1 MSDALYQVL
10 ISEEQRQIS
19 WYCSSCQIGAK
30 AIMTQLLVM
39 HERQNQFDH
48 KLSEMENKHDTLNIR
63 VSEVEDAVAKVADL
77 QAQATNKSLATN
89 QIPPILNKEVVA
101 TVYTQVND
109 GINRR
114 QNIVVYNVPEGTS
127 TLKADNVT
135 HDRELMKQ
143 LTEHTTD
150 GQYQPESLQ
159 VRRLGSRA
167 NTETG
172 TDEARTRPLFVT
184 FPGEDKKASVMKNL
198 HKLKNKGEPFS
209 EMVIKHDMSREDR
222 EKERL
227 LQKEAREKTQQE
239 QTSNLVYI
247 VRGRPGERKIIKVK
261 KKERNEQPNSGTSV
275 GEIIVWYSNAD
286 VLTKDKLTEL
296 KCRINNNSTPP
307 HIIAISEVKP
317 KHFKRKLTLQEYNLE
332 GYSMETINM
341 NENKG
346 RGMILFIHNSLPFQA
361 HHFEVDFN
369 EALFCTLKL
378 KGKET
383 LLVDSFYRSP
393 NSTTENNDNLNELLE
408 KLSENF
414 FFTRPLENIDWKIM
428 CTSVP
433 SIEDKEFKFIEK
445 LRDCYLIQHITEPT
459 RGRGTTEPSLLDQ

>member
-1 MSDALYQVL
+1 MP
-10 ISEEQRQIS
+10 
-19 WYCSSCQIGAK
+19 K
-30 AIMTQLLVM
+30 MAIMTQLLVM

-48 KLSEMENKHDTLNIR
+48 KLSEMENKHDTLNNR

-77 QAQATNKSLATN
+77 QAQAANKSLATN
-89 QIPPILNKEVVA
+89 QIPPILNKEEVVA

-109 GINRR
+109 RINRR

-172 TDEARTRPLFVT
+172 TDEARSRPLLVT

-239 QTSNLVYI
+239 QTSNFVYI
-247 VRGRPGERKIIKVK
+247 VRGRKGERQIIKVK
-261 KKERNEQPNSGTSV
+261 KRSEM
-275 GEIIVWYSNAD
+275 
-286 VLTKDKLTEL
+286 
-296 KCRINNNSTPP
+296 NNPT
-307 HIIAISEVKP
+307 
-317 KHFKRKLTLQEYNLE
+317 
-332 GYSMETINM
+332 
-341 NENKG
+341 
-346 RGMILFIHNSLPFQA
+346 QA
-361 HHFEVDFN
+361 QV
-369 EALFCTLKL
+369 
-378 KGKET
+378 
-383 LLVDSFYRSP
+383 
-393 NSTTENNDNLNELLE
+393 
-408 KLSENF
+408 
-414 FFTRPLENIDWKIM
+414 
-428 CTSVP
+428 
-433 SIEDKEFKFIEK
+433 
-445 LRDCYLIQHITEPT
+445 
-459 RGRGTTEPSLLDQ
+459 